1 MIIKNITEQT
11 VPLVARIIPL
21 KKNNI
26 FSIKINK
33 SIEIVIVPNLG
44 VKNSH
49 QANVGIILEEKKIL
63 KILSKRY
70 KSVSITTINSERDLE
85 KLIIRKPD
93 LVFSG
98 VKYFLFKN
106 KKIWLNDCLDKYE
119 IPYIASNVAALNNES
134 DKNRAKKIMQIA
146 KIKTAD
152 FFITNPGEYLT
163 KNSIPIKFPLFV
175 KPVKG
180 GDSIGVD
187 KNSIVLNFKSF
198 VAKVLDIKT
207 KQNSSSLVESYLSGK
222 EYSVGIFEDNTDG
235 NYELIVVVDGCT
247 DKSEEVITEYLKN
260 SEITNSVINTPDVFE
275 TKANNAGLKLAQ
287 GKYVTIIQDDMVIR
301 EKGWNT
307 RMRKPFESFDDVFA
321 VTARTAHNYKFN
333 PNSTHLGMEEDL
345 DNCWCDIVDPCDEAN
360 QSNIDRNTFA
370 VRGTVNRGPLMIN
383 SEDLRK
389 MNYFDEEFS
398 PQDMDDHDLMFRM
411 RKKLNKVVGCYW
423 IDFVSD
429 PSWGGTRKE
438 TGEPA
443 PWLYK
448 SQHKNSKIFY
458 KRNKDNLERIII
470 NRELPE

>member
-11 VPLVARIIPL
+11 VPLLARIIPL

-106 KKIWLNDCLDKYE
+106 KKIWLNDCLDRYE

-235 NYELIVVVDGCT
+235 SLRAMPIEIIVNKNVNGHCILDFNVKKNDEEKVIPVT
-247 DKSEEVITEYLKN
+247 DIKVFNKLSKIAKDSFRALGGKSLGRIDIKMDSLGVPHFIEANLMPGLLRGYFFRSCK
-260 SEITNSVINTPDVFE
+260 INLDMS
-275 TKANNAGLKLAQ
+275 
-287 GKYVTIIQDDMVIR
+287 YDDMIFSIA
-301 EKGWNT
+301 NT
-307 RMRKPFESFDDVFA
+307 GLSS
-321 VTARTAHNYKFN
+321 H
-333 PNSTHLGMEEDL
+333 
-345 DNCWCDIVDPCDEAN
+345 
-360 QSNIDRNTFA
+360 
-370 VRGTVNRGPLMIN
+370 
-383 SEDLRK
+383 
-389 MNYFDEEFS
+389 
-398 PQDMDDHDLMFRM
+398 
-411 RKKLNKVVGCYW
+411 
-423 IDFVSD
+423 
-429 PSWGGTRKE
+429 
-438 TGEPA
+438 
-443 PWLYK
+443 
-448 SQHKNSKIFY
+448 
-458 KRNKDNLERIII
+458 
-470 NRELPE
+470 